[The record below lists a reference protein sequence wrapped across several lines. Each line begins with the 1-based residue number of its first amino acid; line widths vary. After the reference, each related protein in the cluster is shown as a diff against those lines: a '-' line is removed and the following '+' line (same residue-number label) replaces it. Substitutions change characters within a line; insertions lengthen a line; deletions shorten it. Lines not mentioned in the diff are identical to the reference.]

1 MGFSNSHRS
10 TPSPYRTN
18 NIGRVYPEFFSLLQ
32 LCIGCVEGELQE
44 NFKKGC
50 TILRG
55 NRELTEAYEYCS
67 TVPMTFVQDCRL
79 VETRFRGHFKAN
91 SKHHFFPLDQVISFT
106 CRFLFTISIHE
117 ILVQWA
123 WWDRLINNF
132 FFLSFQV
139 RPLPNFK
146 NSPIAWIRQKLSHQL
161 ANITKKLR

>member
-1 MGFSNSHRS
+1 MDKSLGTLLRFWGVFQFTQVKPLPLTPQTMLDACIQNFFRVS
-10 TPSPYRTN
+10 TLYRVRG
-18 NIGRVYPEFFSLLQ
+18 GRTARKFR
-32 LCIGCVEGELQE
+32 
-44 NFKKGC
+44 KGC

-117 ILVQWA
+117 ILVQ
-123 WWDRLINNF
+123 
-132 FFLSFQV
+132 
-139 RPLPNFK
+139 
-146 NSPIAWIRQKLSHQL
+146 
-161 ANITKKLR
+161 